1 MIKKF
6 RDNPVFGLVARITP
20 PPPLIFNQTSFL
32 TLQGILHGSPTLRA
46 YFLAL
51 RGKTTLANKRFQR
64 IIKGHHT
71 NFST

>member
-6 RDNPVFGLVARITP
+6 RDNPVFGLVAQITP

-32 TLQGILHGSPTLRA
+32 TLQGILHGSPTLQV

-51 RGKTTLANKRFQR
+51 RGKTT
-64 IIKGHHT
+64 I
-71 NFST
+71 STKDFNVS